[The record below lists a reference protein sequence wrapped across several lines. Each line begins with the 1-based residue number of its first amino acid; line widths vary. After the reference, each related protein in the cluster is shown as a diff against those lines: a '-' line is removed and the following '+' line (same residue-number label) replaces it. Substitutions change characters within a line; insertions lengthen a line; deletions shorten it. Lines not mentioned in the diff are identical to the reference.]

1 MILYMCVNKNVNK
14 YSLRRVV
21 LQNISVTWHIYLI
34 NKILDT
40 HYSHRRI
47 KKNRNKIFSCK
58 TS

>member
-1 MILYMCVNKNVNK
+1 MCVNKNVNK